1 MSERLRENPRDCRIY
16 PLENLAWGGGKED
29 EALKIREEA
38 REGLV
43 KKNDQQEKS
52 KFKKGQADLEKE
64 LGF

>member
-16 PLENLAWGGGKED
+16 PSEDLAWGMGKED
-29 EALKIREEA
+29 EALKKREAA

-52 KFKKGQADLEKE
+52 RFKKGQADLEKE